1 MEHWWTCSEICGR
14 NMEMERVD
22 GTCGWNVWM
31 KYVHGIYEM
40 EHVDGCNMWME
51 YVDEYLHGICEWNL
65 IKLKAWLAW
74 MTCTT

>member
-31 KYVHGIYEM
+31 KYMWMKYVHGICEM
-40 EHVDGCNMWME
+40 EHVGGWNTWMNTCME
-51 YVDEYLHGICEWNL
+51 YVSG
-65 IKLKAWLAW
+65 
-74 MTCTT
+74 T